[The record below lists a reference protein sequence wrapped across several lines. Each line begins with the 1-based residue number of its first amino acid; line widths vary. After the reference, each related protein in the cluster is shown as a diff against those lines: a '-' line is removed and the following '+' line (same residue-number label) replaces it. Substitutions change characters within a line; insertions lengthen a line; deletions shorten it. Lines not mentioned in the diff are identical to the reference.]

1 MTTNSP
7 NQVDGDAQALIADCQ
22 AEIAELEKSL
32 TTWGDAWIPSL
43 QSKLKRQKV
52 ALAALT
58 AVPRRMRQANGENSR
73 TWVEYGGDYHRGT
86 DFYTTPPAQVLRP
99 VEQNSAKSSELAERA
114 EKIVDDC
121 NSLIRRINATEQR
134 VSDKPSLKAMM
145 HALDAFYADESV
157 PEAAMMKAFK
167 ILLAD
172 VMPAAAG
179 GQDV

>member
-7 NQVDGDAQALIADCQ
+7 NPVDGDVQALIADCQ

-73 TWVEYGGDYHRGT
+73 TWVECGGDYHRGT
-86 DFYTTPPAQVLRP
+86 DFYTTPPAQLLRQ
-99 VEQNSAKSSELAERA
+99 VELPESQRLCNGYYFDMNDVFEALEEAGIPFKVKS
-114 EKIVDDC
+114 
-121 NSLIRRINATEQR
+121 
-134 VSDKPSLKAMM
+134 
-145 HALDAFYADESV
+145 
-157 PEAAMMKAFK
+157 
-167 ILLAD
+167 
-172 VMPAAAG
+172 
-179 GQDV
+179 